1 MLIKIKGFFPVKFK
15 TYIKKFRK
23 YNAYHQLDKKLL
35 KYINYK
41 NGFYS
46 DCGANDGVNQ
56 STTWYF
62 EKYLNWNGILIEPI
76 PNVFN
81 ELKKN
86 RSKSNYFY
94 NTALTDFNYN
104 SKTIKFNLNKEDTLT
119 GSIFS
124 NNQFLKNIQTIKV
137 KATTLDQIIKK
148 DKSDKLIDLFSLD
161 VEGYEFEVLNGINFD
176 NIKFKFLLIETE
188 FPEKL
193 INYMSKKNYT
203 FVERLSNYNFS
214 NKPTYGDYL
223 FKGNFY

>member
-41 NGFYS
+41 NGFYI

>member
-41 NGFYS
+41 NGFYI

-119 GSIFS
+119 GSMFS
-124 NNQFLKNIQTIKV
+124 NNQFLKNTQTIKV

-214 NKPTYGDYL
+214 TKPTYGDYL

>member
-23 YNAYHQLDKKLL
+23 YNANHQLDKKLL

-41 NGFYS
+41 NGFYI

-124 NNQFLKNIQTIKV
+124 NNQFLKNTQTIKV

>member
-1 MLIKIKGFFPVKFK
+1 MLKKIKGFFPVKFK
-15 TYIKKFRK
+15 TYIKKFKK

-35 KYINYK
+35 KYVNYK
-41 NGFYS
+41 NGFYI

-86 RSKSNYFY
+86 RSKNNYFY
-94 NTALTDFNYN
+94 NTALTNFNYN
-104 SKTIKFNLNKEDTLT
+104 SKTIKFIFNKEDTLT

-124 NNQFLKNIQTIKV
+124 SNQYLKKTQTIEV

-148 DKSDKLIDLFSLD
+148 NKLSKLIDLFSLD
-161 VEGYEFEVLNGINFD
+161 VEGYEFEVLNGINYD
-176 NIKFKFLLIETE
+176 DTKFKFFLIETE

-193 INYMSKKNYT
+193 INFMSKKNYT

-214 NKPTYGDYL
+214 NKPAYGDYL

>member
-1 MLIKIKGFFPVKFK
+1 MLKKIKGFFPVKFK

-23 YNAYHQLDKKLL
+23 YNANHQLDKKLL

-41 NGFYS
+41 NGFYI

-124 NNQFLKNIQTIKV
+124 NNQFLKKTQTIKV

>member
-1 MLIKIKGFFPVKFK
+1 MLKKIKGFFPVKFK
-15 TYIKKFRK
+15 TYIKKFKK
-23 YNAYHQLDKKLL
+23 YNAYHELDKKLL
-35 KYINYK
+35 KYVNYE
-41 NGFYS
+41 NGFYI

-86 RSKSNYFY
+86 RSNNNYFY

-104 SKTIKFNLNKEDTLT
+104 SKTIKFNFHKKDTLT

-124 NNQFLKNIQTIKV
+124 NNQIIKKTQTIEV

-148 DKSDKLIDLFSLD
+148 NKSNKLIDLFSLD

-193 INYMSKKNYT
+193 INFMSKKNYT
-203 FVERLSNYNFS
+203 FVERLSNYNFL

>member
-41 NGFYS
+41 NGFYI
-46 DCGANDGVNQ
+46 DCGANDGINQ

>member
-1 MLIKIKGFFPVKFK
+1 MLKKIKGFFPVKFK
-15 TYIKKFRK
+15 TFIKKFKK

-35 KYINYK
+35 KYLNYK
-41 NGFYS
+41 NGTYI

-76 PNVFN
+76 PEVFF

-86 RSKSNYFY
+86 RSAKNYFY
-94 NTALTDFNYN
+94 NTALTDFKYN
-104 SKTIKFNLNKEDTLT
+104 SKTIKFNLNKDDTLT

-124 NNQFLKNIQTIKV
+124 NNQFKKKTQTIEV
-137 KATTLDQIIKK
+137 QVTTLDQIIKK
-148 DKSDKLIDLFSLD
+148 NKSYKLIDLFSLD
-161 VEGYEFEVLNGINFD
+161 VEGYEFEVLNGINFK

-193 INYMSKKNYT
+193 INFMTKKNYT
-203 FVERLSNYNFS
+203 FVERLSDYNFS
-214 NKPTYGDYL
+214 DKPTYGDYL
-223 FKGNFY
+223 FKGNFD

>member
-1 MLIKIKGFFPVKFK
+1 MLKKIKGFFPVKFK
-15 TYIKKFRK
+15 TYIKKFKK

-35 KYINYK
+35 KYVNYK
-41 NGFYS
+41 NGFYI

-86 RSKSNYFY
+86 RSKNNYFY
-94 NTALTDFNYN
+94 NTALTNFNYN
-104 SKTIKFNLNKEDTLT
+104 SKTIKFIFNKEDTLT

-124 NNQFLKNIQTIKV
+124 SNQYLKKTQTIEV

-148 DKSDKLIDLFSLD
+148 NKSSKLIDLFSLD
-161 VEGYEFEVLNGINFD
+161 VEGYEFEVLNGINYD
-176 NIKFKFLLIETE
+176 DTKFKFFLIETE

-193 INYMSKKNYT
+193 INFMSKKNYT
-203 FVERLSNYNFS
+203 FVERI
-214 NKPTYGDYL
+214 
-223 FKGNFY
+223 